1 MEMWGVIL
9 TWAGD
14 MSAEEVCLERLRE
27 GVNFIWYLAVVVIF
41 MRLGGAKSLV
51 GLEGSDP
58 SRHHGSEELLLSF
71 NIILT
76 RKIRHN
82 ILYFVNIT

>member
-14 MSAEEVCLERLRE
+14 KSAEEVCLERLRE

-41 MRLGGAKSLV
+41 M
-51 GLEGSDP
+51 GLEG
-58 SRHHGSEELLLSF
+58 
-71 NIILT
+71 
-76 RKIRHN
+76 
-82 ILYFVNIT
+82 VW